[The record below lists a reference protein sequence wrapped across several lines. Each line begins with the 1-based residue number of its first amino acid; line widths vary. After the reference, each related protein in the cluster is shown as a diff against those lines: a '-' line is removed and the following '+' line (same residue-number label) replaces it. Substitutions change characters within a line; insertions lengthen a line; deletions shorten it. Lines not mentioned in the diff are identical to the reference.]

1 MSLTERERLITHI
14 VQLSTSKSNGK
25 LEMTLGSAIN
35 YLINNR
41 ARSLSQD
48 EIGEILKDIEEELS
62 ISNSIYDEFKI
73 R

>member
-1 MSLTERERLITHI
+1 LSLTERERLITHI

-25 LEMTLGSAIN
+25 LEMTLGTAIN
-35 YLINNR
+35 YIINNR
-41 ARSLSQD
+41 ARALSQD

-62 ISNSIYDEFKI
+62 LSNSIYEEFHI

>member
-25 LEMTLGSAIN
+25 LEMTLGTAIN
-35 YLINNR
+35 YIINNR
-41 ARSLSQD
+41 ARALSQD
-48 EIGEILKDIEEELS
+48 EIGDILKDIEEELS
-62 ISNSIYDEFKI
+62 LSNSIYEEFHI

>member
-25 LEMTLGSAIN
+25 LEMTLGTAIN
-35 YLINNR
+35 YIINNR
-41 ARSLSQD
+41 ARALSQD

-62 ISNSIYDEFKI
+62 LSNSIYEEFHI

>member
-1 MSLTERERLITHI
+1 MSLTERERLIAHI

-25 LEMTLGSAIN
+25 LEMTLGTAIN
-35 YLINNR
+35 YIINNR
-41 ARSLSQD
+41 ARALSQD
-48 EIGEILKDIEEELS
+48 EIGQILKDIEEELS

>member
-48 EIGEILKDIEEELS
+48 EIGEILKDI
-62 ISNSIYDEFKI
+62 
-73 R
+73 

>member
-25 LEMTLGSAIN
+25 LEMTLGTAIN
-35 YLINNR
+35 YIINNR
-41 ARSLSQD
+41 ARALSQD
-48 EIGEILKDIEEELS
+48 EIGQILHDIEEELS
-62 ISNSIYDEFKI
+62 ISNTIYDEFKI

>member
-25 LEMTLGSAIN
+25 LEMILGTAIN
-35 YLINNR
+35 YIINER
-41 ARSLSQD
+41 CMSLTRQ
-48 EIGEILKDIEEELS
+48 EIGKILKDVHEELYLS
-62 ISNSIYDEFKI
+62 T

>member
-41 ARSLSQD
+41 ARALSQD

>member
-41 ARSLSQD
+41 ARSLSRD
-48 EIGEILKDIEEELS
+48 EIGAILKDIEEELS
-62 ISNSIYDEFKI
+62 ISNSIYEEFNIK
-73 R
+73 